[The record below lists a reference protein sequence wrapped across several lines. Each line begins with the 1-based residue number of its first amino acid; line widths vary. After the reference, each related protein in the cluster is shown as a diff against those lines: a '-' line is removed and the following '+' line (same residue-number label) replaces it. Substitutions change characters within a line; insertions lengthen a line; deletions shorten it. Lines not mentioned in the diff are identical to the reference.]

1 MHCHESHIIP
11 LLKTGIAKSCGLHTS
26 LIKNFYSMKTILKS
40 TGINIHRLN
49 YPVIEKNI
57 DQEIRIIS
65 FRRSNHNRSILKLE
79 VMHLNHDNY
88 RIFLNGQR
96 LSLIISESME
106 YTRPLHLHNIDW
118 KFYNRQTYEVLRN
131 VIIWLPEVNMYLVKY
146 YIIPN
151 SQILKVILEKMS

>member
-1 MHCHESHIIP
+1 
-11 LLKTGIAKSCGLHTS
+11 
-26 LIKNFYSMKTILKS
+26 MKTTLKS
-40 TGINIHRLN
+40 TGLNIHRFD

-57 DQEIRIIS
+57 DQEIKIIS
-65 FRRSNHNRSILKLE
+65 YQMKNHKKSILKIEAGNLK
-79 VMHLNHDNY
+79 DDSY

-96 LSLIISESME
+96 LSLIISESIE
-106 YTRPLHLHNIDW
+106 YNRPLYLHHIDW
-118 KFYNRQTYEVLRN
+118 KVYNRQTYEVLRN

>member
-1 MHCHESHIIP
+1 
-11 LLKTGIAKSCGLHTS
+11 
-26 LIKNFYSMKTILKS
+26 MKTTLKS
-40 TGINIHRLN
+40 TGASIHKFN

-57 DQEIRIIS
+57 YHEIKIIS
-65 FRRSNHNRSILKLE
+65 FRMNKHNRSILKLE
-79 VMHLNHDNY
+79 VMPLKDDNY

-106 YTRPLHLHNIDW
+106 YQRPLHLHNIDW
-118 KFYNRQTYEVLRN
+118 KVYNRQTYEVLRN

-151 SQILKVILEKMS
+151 SHIIKVILAKPS